1 MPSDSNSTSP
11 SFEETPQNLSFFGL
25 LLLVFFYFFLIAISL
40 VVHQFSWLSINKII
54 QLPERISSNIFQIMK
69 EFYLTVISPS
79 DDDYLLKY
87 IGFEGVCYIHF
98 MRKMSFLTFFMF
110 CIILITI
117 LPYSLAQ
124 SSFDIWNAFHLDDV
138 YYRNFFQFFYII
150 VLTILVCC
158 FLFRLK
164 LTLRKIYLTNKS
176 KENEMGFLKL
186 RTIKIKGLCA
196 NDEGGNL
203 IREKIEQI
211 APDSILYIMP
221 IYNKRKLL
229 KLQVN
234 LIDLKLKKSLQTRE
248 NTCCLPQRLSLK
260 EYYITQIEKTTT
272 QLNELKAEP
281 TKFSRHVYIL
291 LDSINSAN
299 KVLSKFTMFE
309 IGFWKNSCSKCCPP
323 AEGSDEEN
331 LLEKKAEI
339 QQTTLIAS
347 RCIDPIDIFW
357 INMGKS
363 HNLSIL
369 WRAVINV
376 VGTILILF
384 ISTPAAIF
392 SLLGLEKILKLI
404 QFEEAPEPGS
414 FSNLLEK
421 NMGPLFI
428 LTINQLLLLMID
440 KMAQW
445 KMYSRISSIQISIYY
460 YCLVYLIFNTFIVPS
475 FSLTAAES
483 VFSFLSKNGQ
493 SKNIEELVQTL
504 YVGAT
509 GQLFVILIIQSTCF
523 SFIGDFLRIPELFG
537 SFFNMRLANLRRM
550 QVLLGNKWLKDE
562 DSLFQYGYYYGKN
575 IAFIIIIFTFCS
587 LVPTVSLFGSIY
599 FLVKLFCDWYNL
611 LVMHRKEMNSH
622 GQLAEKAIYATS
634 IALLFSQMILA
645 IFYLISKLYVNAIL
659 TFIIIMF
666 SGLFILVKM
675 NFPIC
680 DDRDDGMIIR
690 HSENI
695 EEWKKMYSSPS
706 IENDFDEIDFDYYN
720 INNN

>member
-1 MPSDSNSTSP
+1 MNSSSNSTSTDIED
-11 SFEETPQNLSFFGL
+11 SQNLTFSGL
-25 LLLVFFYFFLIAISL
+25 LLLVLFYFSLIIISL
-40 VVHQFSWLSINKII
+40 IIHQFTWLSAKEILV
-54 QLPERISSNIFQIMK
+54 LPERISANIFQIFK
-69 EFYLTVISPS
+69 EFYLTVILPS

-87 IGFEGVCYIHF
+87 IGIEGVCYIHF
-98 MRKMSFLTFFMF
+98 MRKMCFLTFFMF

-138 YYRNFFQFFYII
+138 YYRFFFQFFYII

-164 LTLRKIYLTNKS
+164 LTLRKIYLTNKA
-176 KENEMGFLKL
+176 KETEMGFLKL
-186 RTIKIKGLCA
+186 RTIKIKGLDP
-196 NDEGGNL
+196 NDVEGNL
-203 IREKIEQI
+203 IREKIDQVV
-211 APDSILYIMP
+211 PDSILSIMP
-221 IYNKRKLL
+221 IYNKRQLL
-229 KLQVN
+229 KLQTN

-260 EYYITQIEKTTT
+260 EYYIAQIEKVTI
-272 QLNELKAEP
+272 QINEQKSELS
-281 TKFSRHVYIL
+281 KFSQHAYIL

-299 KVLSKFTMFE
+299 KVLSKFTMFK
-309 IGFWKNSCSKCCPP
+309 IGFWKNSCSNCCPP
-323 AEGSDEEN
+323 TEGSDEEN
-331 LLEKKAEI
+331 LLEKRSENP
-339 QQTTLIAS
+339 QNHLIAS

-369 WRAVINV
+369 WRALINV

-392 SLLGLEKILKLI
+392 SLLGLEKVLQLI
-404 QFEEAPEPGS
+404 KFEEAPAPGS

-421 NMGPLFI
+421 NIAPLLI

-445 KMYSRISSIQISIYY
+445 KMYSRTSSIQISIYY

-483 VFSFLSKNGQ
+483 VFSFLSKNGKTQ
-493 SKNIEELVQTL
+493 NIEKLVQTL

-523 SFIGDFLRIPELFG
+523 SFIGDFLRFPELFG
-537 SFFNMRLANLRRM
+537 SFFNLRLANLRRM
-550 QVLLGNKWLKDE
+550 QSLIGNKWLKDE

-575 IAFIIIIFTFCS
+575 IAFITIIFTFCS

-599 FLVKLFCDWYNL
+599 FGVKLFCDWYNML
-611 LVMHRKEMNSH
+611 IMHRKEMNSH
-622 GQLAEKAIYATS
+622 GKLAEKAIYATS
-634 IALLFSQMILA
+634 IALLFSQMVLA
-645 IFYLISKLYVNAIL
+645 IFYLISQLYVNAIL

-666 SGLFILVKM
+666 SGLFIFVKL

-706 IENDFDEIDFDYYN
+706 LDNDFDEIDFDHLN
-720 INNN
+720 INEN